1 MTSDSA
7 ILPDKA
13 TPRGRYPHYRCAGDW
28 IFVSGSSSRRP
39 DNTIAG
45 ASVDALGTTA
55 LDIRAQTRATIENI
69 ADILRAAG
77 ASLDDVV
84 DVVAFLVDMGDFG
97 GYNDVW
103 AEYFDAT
110 GPARTTVAVHQLPHP
125 HMRIEIKAVAY
136 KPGAPA

>member
-7 ILPDKA
+7 ILPGKA
-13 TPRGRYPHYRCAGDW
+13 TPRGRYPHYRRAGDW

-45 ASVDALGTTA
+45 ASVDALGTTV
-55 LDIRAQTRATIENI
+55 LDIRAQTRATIENV

-97 GYNDVW
+97 GYNEVW